1 MVVFDWLAS
10 PELWAAFFT
19 LLALEVVLNI
29 DNVIFLSII
38 TAKLPKAQQ
47 PRARRLGILLALV
60 FRIAFLSAL
69 TWLIGLTQP
78 IFEAFGQEVSWRD
91 IILFAGGLF
100 LLWKGTTEI
109 HGETEG
115 KEHGAGA
122 ATKAAFGAV
131 VVQIVLIDLVFS
143 LDSILT
149 AIGMTNNLPI
159 MIAAVVVSLIIM
171 LAAANPIADFVTRHP
186 SVKMLALAFLLLIG
200 VALVADSLH
209 FEIPR
214 GYLYFAVAF
223 SAMVEGLN
231 LVATRKRQRRGGR

>member
-1 MVVFDWLAS
+1 MDLLTS
-10 PELWAAFFT
+10 PEIWAAFFT

-38 TAKLPKAQQ
+38 TAKLPPEQQ

-60 FRIAFLSAL
+60 FRIVFLSML
-69 TWLIGLTQP
+69 TWLIGLTAP
-78 IFEAFGQEVSWRD
+78 IFSMFGQEVSWRD

-109 HGETEG
+109 HAETEG
-115 KEHGAGA
+115 KEHGGPTTAR
-122 ATKAAFGAV
+122 AAFGAV
-131 VVQIVLIDLVFS
+131 IVQIVLIDLIFS

-149 AIGMTNNLPI
+149 AIGMTSNLPV
-159 MIAAVVVSLIIM
+159 MIAAVIVSLIIM
-171 LAAANPIADFVTRHP
+171 LAAANPIANFVNRHP

-209 FEIPR
+209 FDIPR

-223 SAMVEGLN
+223 SALVEALN
-231 LVATRKRQRRGGR
+231 LLSSRKKKRPETH

>member
-1 MVVFDWLAS
+1 MEWLTS
-10 PELWAAFFT
+10 PEIWAAFFT

-38 TAKLPKAQQ
+38 TAKLPPAQR
-47 PRARRLGILLALV
+47 PRARRIGILLALV

-69 TWLIGLTQP
+69 TWLIGLTKP
-78 IFEAFGQEVSWRD
+78 LFELFGQEVSWRD

-109 HGETEG
+109 HAETED
-115 KEHGAGA
+115 KEHDGRA

-131 VVQIVLIDLVFS
+131 IVQIVLIDLVFS

-149 AIGMTNNLPI
+149 AIGMTNNLPV
-159 MIAAVVVSLIIM
+159 MIAAVIVSLVIM
-171 LAAANPIADFVTRHP
+171 LAAANPIADFVNRHP

-209 FEIPR
+209 FDIPR

-223 SAMVEGLN
+223 SAMVEALN
-231 LVATRKRQRRGGR
+231 LFASRKKKRQKAP

>member
-1 MVVFDWLAS
+1 MDWLTS
-10 PELWAAFFT
+10 PEIWAAFFT

-38 TAKLPKAQQ
+38 TAKLPPEQQ
-47 PRARRLGILLALV
+47 PSARRLGILLALV

-69 TWLIGLTQP
+69 TWLIGLTKP
-78 IFEAFGQEVSWRD
+78 IFELFGQEVSWRD
-91 IILFAGGLF
+91 IILLVGGLF

-109 HGETEG
+109 HAETEE
-115 KEHGAGA
+115 KEHGGPT
-122 ATKAAFGAV
+122 ATKVVFGAV
-131 VVQIVLIDLVFS
+131 IVQIVLIDLVFS

-149 AIGMTNNLPI
+149 AIGMTNNLPV

-171 LAAANPIADFVTRHP
+171 LAAASPIANFVNRHP

-200 VALVADSLH
+200 VALVADSMH
-209 FEIPR
+209 FDIPR

-223 SAMVEGLN
+223 SALVEALN
-231 LVATRKRQRRGGR
+231 LMTSRKKRRPE

>member
-1 MVVFDWLAS
+1 MDWLTS
-10 PELWAAFFT
+10 PEVWAAFFT

-38 TAKLPKAQQ
+38 TAKLPPEQQ
-47 PRARRLGILLALV
+47 PRARRIGILLALV

-69 TWLIGLTQP
+69 TWLIGLTKP
-78 IFEAFGQEVSWRD
+78 VFEVFGQEVSWRD
-91 IILFAGGLF
+91 IILFFGGLF

-109 HGETEG
+109 HSETEG
-115 KEHGAGA
+115 KHHDGPRPVS
-122 ATKAAFGAV
+122 TAFGAV
-131 VVQIVLIDLVFS
+131 IVQIVLIDLVFS

-149 AIGMTNNLPI
+149 AIGMTNQLPI

-171 LAAANPIADFVTRHP
+171 LAAANPIGDFVNRHP
-186 SVKMLALAFLLLIG
+186 SVKMLALAFLLLVG

-209 FEIPR
+209 FDIPR

-223 SAMVEGLN
+223 SALVEGLN
-231 LVATRKRQRRGGR
+231 LMASRKKK

>member
-1 MVVFDWLAS
+1 MMEWLTS
-10 PELWAAFFT
+10 PEIWAAFFT

-38 TAKLPKAQQ
+38 TAKLPPAQR
-47 PRARRLGILLALV
+47 PRARRIGILLALV

-69 TWLIGLTQP
+69 TWLIGLTKP
-78 IFEAFGQEVSWRD
+78 LFELFGQEVSWRD

-109 HGETEG
+109 HAETED
-115 KEHGAGA
+115 KEHDGRA

-131 VVQIVLIDLVFS
+131 IVQIVLIDLVFS

-149 AIGMTNNLPI
+149 AIGMTNNLPV
-159 MIAAVVVSLIIM
+159 MIAAVVVSLVIM
-171 LAAANPIADFVTRHP
+171 LAAANPIADFVNRHP

-209 FEIPR
+209 FDIPR

-223 SAMVEGLN
+223 SAMVEALN
-231 LVATRKRQRRGGR
+231 LFASRKKKRQKAP

>member
-1 MVVFDWLAS
+1 MDWLTS
-10 PELWAAFFT
+10 PEIWAAFFT

-38 TAKLPKAQQ
+38 TAKLPPEQQ
-47 PRARRLGILLALV
+47 PRARRVGILLALV

-69 TWLIGLTQP
+69 AWLIGLTKP
-78 IFEAFGQEVSWRD
+78 IFELFGQEVSWRD

-109 HGETEG
+109 HAETED
-115 KEHGAGA
+115 KEHGGPAV
-122 ATKAAFGAV
+122 TKAAFGAV
-131 VVQIVLIDLVFS
+131 IVQIVLIDLVFS

-149 AIGMTNNLPI
+149 AIGMTSNLPV
-159 MIAAVVVSLIIM
+159 MIAAVVVSLLIM
-171 LAAANPIADFVTRHP
+171 LAAANPIANFVNKHP

-209 FEIPR
+209 FDIPR

-223 SAMVEGLN
+223 SAMVEALN
-231 LVATRKRQRRGGR
+231 LFTSRRKRRRKAP

>member
-1 MVVFDWLAS
+1 MDWLTS
-10 PELWAAFFT
+10 PEVWAAFFT

-38 TAKLPKAQQ
+38 TAKLPPEQQ
-47 PRARRLGILLALV
+47 PRARRIGILLALV

-69 TWLIGLTQP
+69 TWLIGLTKP
-78 IFEAFGQEVSWRD
+78 VFEVFGQEVSWRD
-91 IILFAGGLF
+91 IILFFGGLF

-109 HGETEG
+109 HSETEG
-115 KEHGAGA
+115 KHHDGPRPVS
-122 ATKAAFGAV
+122 TAFGAV
-131 VVQIVLIDLVFS
+131 IVQIVLIDLVFS

-149 AIGMTNNLPI
+149 AIGMTNQLPI

-171 LAAANPIADFVTRHP
+171 LAAANPIGDFVNRHP
-186 SVKMLALAFLLLIG
+186 SVKMLALAFLLLVG

-209 FEIPR
+209 FDIPR

-223 SAMVEGLN
+223 SALVEGLN
-231 LVATRKRQRRGGR
+231 LMASRKKGRE

>member
-1 MVVFDWLAS
+1 VVLDWLTS
-10 PELWAAFFT
+10 PEIWAAFFT

-47 PRARRLGILLALV
+47 PRARRLGILLALI

-69 TWLIGLTQP
+69 AWLIGLTKP
-78 IFEAFGQEVSWRD
+78 LFAVGEHEVSWRD
-91 IILFAGGLF
+91 IILLAGGLF

-115 KEHGAGA
+115 KDHGTAAA
-122 ATKAAFGAV
+122 ATRAAFGAV

-171 LAAANPIADFVTRHP
+171 LAAANPIADFVNKHP

-231 LVATRKRQRRGGR
+231 LMAARKRQRRGGR

>member
-1 MVVFDWLAS
+1 MDWLTS
-10 PELWAAFFT
+10 PEIWAAFFT

-38 TAKLPKAQQ
+38 TAKLPPEQQ

-69 TWLIGLTQP
+69 TWLIGLTKP
-78 IFEAFGQEVSWRD
+78 IFELFGQEVSWRD
-91 IILFAGGLF
+91 IILLVGGLF

-109 HGETEG
+109 HAETEE
-115 KEHGAGA
+115 KEHGGPT
-122 ATKAAFGAV
+122 ATKVVFGAV
-131 VVQIVLIDLVFS
+131 IVQIVLIDLVFS

-149 AIGMTNNLPI
+149 AIGMTNNLPV

-171 LAAANPIADFVTRHP
+171 LAAASPIANFVNRHP

-200 VALVADSLH
+200 VALVADSMH
-209 FEIPR
+209 FDIPR

-223 SAMVEGLN
+223 SALVEALN
-231 LVATRKRQRRGGR
+231 LMTSRKKRRPE

>member
-1 MVVFDWLAS
+1 MDWLTS
-10 PELWAAFFT
+10 PEIWAAFFT

-38 TAKLPKAQQ
+38 TAKLPPEQQ

-60 FRIAFLSAL
+60 FRIAFLSML
-69 TWLIGLTQP
+69 TWLIGLTAP
-78 IFEAFGQEVSWRD
+78 IFSMFGQEVSWRD

-109 HGETEG
+109 HAETEG
-115 KEHGAGA
+115 KEHGAPTA
-122 ATKAAFGAV
+122 AKVVFGAV
-131 VVQIVLIDLVFS
+131 IVQIVLIDLVFS

-149 AIGMTNNLPI
+149 AIGMTNNLPV
-159 MIAAVVVSLIIM
+159 MIAAVIVSLIIM
-171 LAAANPIADFVTRHP
+171 LAAANPIANFVNRHP

-209 FEIPR
+209 FDIPR

-223 SAMVEGLN
+223 SALVEALN
-231 LVATRKRQRRGGR
+231 LMSSRKKKRPETH

>member
-1 MVVFDWLAS
+1 MVMEWLTS
-10 PELWAAFFT
+10 PEIWAAFFT

-38 TAKLPKAQQ
+38 TAKLPPAQR
-47 PRARRLGILLALV
+47 PRARRIGILLALV

-69 TWLIGLTQP
+69 TWLIGLTKP
-78 IFEAFGQEVSWRD
+78 LFELFGQEVSWRD

-109 HGETEG
+109 HAETED
-115 KEHGAGA
+115 KEHDGRA

-131 VVQIVLIDLVFS
+131 IVQIVLIDLVFS

-149 AIGMTNNLPI
+149 AIGMTNNLPV
-159 MIAAVVVSLIIM
+159 MIAAVVVSLVIM
-171 LAAANPIADFVTRHP
+171 LAAANPIADFVNRHP

-209 FEIPR
+209 FDIPR

-223 SAMVEGLN
+223 SAMVEALN
-231 LVATRKRQRRGGR
+231 LFASRKKKRQKAP

>member
-1 MVVFDWLAS
+1 MDWLTS
-10 PELWAAFFT
+10 PEIWAAFFT

-38 TAKLPKAQQ
+38 TAKLPPEQQ
-47 PRARRLGILLALV
+47 PRARRIGILLALV

-69 TWLIGLTQP
+69 TWLIGLTKP
-78 IFEAFGQEVSWRD
+78 VFEAFGQEVSWRD
-91 IILFAGGLF
+91 IILLLGGLF

-109 HGETEG
+109 HSETEG
-115 KEHGAGA
+115 KHGDGPKAV
-122 ATKAAFGAV
+122 KAAFGAV
-131 VVQIVLIDLVFS
+131 IVQIVLIDLVFS

-149 AIGMTNNLPI
+149 AIGMTNQLPI

-171 LAAANPIADFVTRHP
+171 LLAANPIADFVNRHP
-186 SVKMLALAFLLLIG
+186 SVKMLALAFLLLVG

-209 FEIPR
+209 FDIPR

-223 SAMVEGLN
+223 SALVEALN
-231 LVATRKRQRRGGR
+231 LMASRKKK